1 MEENRGGFMNKVIL
15 LNEITI
21 AQDKLKQQYI
31 KTWEAA
37 STDKV
42 ARSKR
47 SRVKTLYCFMQ
58 LVLDLLKHVKSDNI
72 ILSDDA
78 SYGLDRMLLK
88 EQRTSTTV
96 PK

>member
-1 MEENRGGFMNKVIL
+1 MEKDSGGIMNKVKL
-15 LNEITI
+15 VQEITT

-31 KTWEAA
+31 KTWDAA

-58 LVLDLLKHVKSDNI
+58 LVLDLLKAVKLNDI
-72 ILSDDA
+72 ILTEDA
-78 SYGLDRMLLK
+78 VYGLDRMLLR
-88 EQRTSTTV
+88 EQRTTT
-96 PK
+96 PE

>member
-1 MEENRGGFMNKVIL
+1 MNKVTL
-15 LNEITI
+15 VNEITL

-37 STDKV
+37 ATDKV

-58 LVLDLLKHVKSDNI
+58 LVLDLLKCIRSEDVK
-72 ILSDDA
+72 LSDDA